1 MLRKLEKCL
10 NTLLLKKKKIQ
21 MILPFCSNW
30 NQHNCKTL
38 QCKRHK
44 ERQNETCVIQA
55 ENRLNIIVDDNLT
68 HNYNDNNN
76 CQIMRL
82 TTA

>member
-10 NTLLLKKKKIQ
+10 NRLLLKKKKIQ
-21 MILPFCSNW
+21 MILPFFQIGINTTAKYFSV
-30 NQHNCKTL
+30 KG
-38 QCKRHK
+38 KK
-44 ERQNETCVIQA
+44 IDQNETCVIQA
-55 ENRLNIIVDDNLT
+55 ENGLNIIVDNNLT

-76 CQIMRL
+76 CQIMRQ